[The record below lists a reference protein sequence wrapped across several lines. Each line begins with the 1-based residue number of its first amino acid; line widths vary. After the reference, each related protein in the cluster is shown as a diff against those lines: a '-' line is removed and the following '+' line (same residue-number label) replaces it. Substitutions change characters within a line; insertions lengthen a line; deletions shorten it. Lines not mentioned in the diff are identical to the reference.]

1 MGDHNFKNANRAT
14 TADKSHYRTSAFWA
28 GIHFTGNGVY
38 QDSLRDYSRCGETG
52 NFLSFL
58 SCTF

>member
-28 GIHFTGNGVY
+28 GIHFTGNGVN
-38 QDSLRDYSRCGETG
+38 RPTTATVCFDYLIGRGFGIT
-52 NFLSFL
+52 
-58 SCTF
+58 TV